1 MKRGQSALEFLM
13 TYGWAI
19 LIILVMIAALV
30 YFGVFNPSR
39 LTPERCTATPGFG
52 CNDYQ
57 INVGAAHFKVQNAKG
72 DSLTMLNPG
81 ASYWAINAS
90 APAVDCG
97 CTTSVTDGNA
107 WGSDVVVDIDCT
119 GCAALNTAIGDK
131 QKLVLHGFY
140 TPKGGGFTKSMTVDL
155 NAAVS

>member
-39 LTPERCTATPGFG
+39 LTPERCTAVPGFG

-57 INVGAAHFKVQNAKG
+57 MNSDGSANFLIANAKG
-72 DSLTMLNPG
+72 DSITLTSTTAFSMNSTSG
-81 ASYWAINAS
+81 
-90 APAVDCG
+90 G
-97 CTTSVTDGNA
+97 C
-107 WGSDVVVDIDCT
+107 
-119 GCAALNTAIGDK
+119 LNTAVASTTWASDEVKTVAFPAACPAITAAVGDK
-131 QKLVLHGFY
+131 QKVTVYFTY
-140 TPKGGGFTKSMTVDL
+140 TPKGGSFAKKGSVDV
-155 NAAVS
+155 NALVS